1 MSQKKKVMVIGEMHR
16 DLKYITDALSKIV
29 HDITTQLVAK
39 KAKIQGTESEIQAIV
54 SDALQSTTKK
64 YSCNST
70 IVRGGNGNNSAT
82 ILAKLGVPTGLL
94 TVIGND
100 SEWMKAELESLGIDT
115 TTVFVKNMATPTSTI
130 IEDTQYTK
138 IFTDKNLKDKMN
150 FEGVEFPIDLFD
162 DSMVVFITP
171 MDKKYKHVLEVA
183 VNAEKIVAV
192 TIELQKLTEFSDV
205 ADLLSTKPEILFC
218 NLNDAF
224 EICMKD
230 FEHTFPSFDEFKQK
244 LNPDKMEKAEYEYHL
259 KKLINVDLF
268 FGKLANI
275 RIYTAGKIGSW
286 VRFGPMQL
294 LYREPFVVDVK
305 TRVGAGD
312 TFAAAFLSKLN
323 EKMSTPLEYMS
334 QTKDE
339 LEWLFKVCL
348 LFATG
353 ASGARVSSGE
363 FPDAEAIRSFL
374 KDKMQ

>member
-1 MSQKKKVMVIGEMHR
+1 MTQKKKVIVIGEMHR
-16 DLKYITDALSKIV
+16 DLKYKTDALSKIV
-29 HDITTQLVAK
+29 YDITTQLVANK
-39 KAKIQGTESEIQAIV
+39 GKIQGSDSEIQSIV
-54 SDALQSTTKK
+54 SDALRSTTKK
-64 YSCNST
+64 ITCDST

-100 SEWMKAELESLGIDT
+100 SEWMKAELESIGIDSST
-115 TTVFVKNMATPTSTI
+115 IFTKNAPTPTSTV

-162 DSMVVFITP
+162 KSTIVFITP
-171 MDKKYKHVLEVA
+171 MDKKYKHILDVA
-183 VNAEKIVAV
+183 VNAEKLTAV
-192 TIELQKLTEFSDV
+192 TIELQKFTNFTEV
-205 ADLLSTKPEILFC
+205 TDLLTAKTEILFA
-218 NLNDAF
+218 NLEDAF
-224 EICMKD
+224 EICKND
-230 FEHTFPSFDEFKQK
+230 FESPFPSYNEFKEK
-244 LNPDKMEKAEYEYHL
+244 LDKDKNPEYEYQL

-268 FGKLANI
+268 FGKLAKV
-275 RIYTAGKIGSW
+275 RIYTSGSIGSW
-286 VRFGPMQL
+286 VRFGPMNL
-294 LYREPFVVDVK
+294 LYREPFKVDVK

-323 EKMSTPLEYMS
+323 EKMSSTLEYLG

-353 ASGARVSSGE
+353 ASGALVSSGE
-363 FPDAEAIRSFL
+363 FPDADNIRSFL
-374 KDKMQ
+374 KENME

>member
-1 MSQKKKVMVIGEMHR
+1 MTRKKKVIVIGEMHR
-16 DLKYITDALSKIV
+16 DLKYKTDALSKIV
-29 HDITTQLVAK
+29 YDITTQLIAK
-39 KAKIQGTESEIQAIV
+39 KAKIQGSDSEIQSIV
-54 SDALQSTTKK
+54 SDALRSTTKK
-64 YSCNST
+64 FICDST

-100 SEWMKAELESLGIDT
+100 SEWMKAELESLGIDSST
-115 TTVFVKNMATPTSTI
+115 IFTKNAATPTSTI

-150 FEGVEFPIDLFD
+150 FEGIEFPIDLFD

-171 MDKKYKHVLEVA
+171 MDKKYRHVLEVA
-183 VNAEKIVAV
+183 VNAEKLTAV
-192 TIELQKLTEFSDV
+192 TIELQKFTNFAEVSELLT
-205 ADLLSTKPEILFC
+205 AKPEILFA
-218 NLNDAF
+218 NLDDAF
-224 EICMKD
+224 EICYND
-230 FEHTFPSFDEFKQK
+230 FEKPFPSFDEFKQTM
-244 LNPDKMEKAEYEYHL
+244 DKDKKPEYEYQL

-268 FGKLANI
+268 FGKLANV
-275 RIYTAGKIGSW
+275 RIYTSGSLGSW
-286 VRFGPMQL
+286 VRFGPMNL
-294 LYREPFVVDVK
+294 LYREPFDVDPVK

-323 EKMSTPLEYMS
+323 EKMSSTLEYLG

-353 ASGARVSSGE
+353 ASGSRVSSGE

-374 KDKMQ
+374 KEKME

>member
-1 MSQKKKVMVIGEMHR
+1 MSKKKVLVVGELHK
-16 DLKYITDALSKIV
+16 DLFYKTDALSKIV
-29 HDITTQLVAK
+29 ADITTNISSK
-39 KAKIQGTESEIQAIV
+39 KGELQSDSSIHSIV
-54 SDALQSTTKK
+54 SDAVRSTTKK
-64 YSCNST
+64 FSCDSK

-82 ILAKLGVPTGLL
+82 ILAKLGVPVGLL
-94 TVIGND
+94 TVIGKD
-100 SEWMKAELESLGIDT
+100 SEWMKGELQELGIDS
-115 TTVFVKNMATPTSTI
+115 TTVFTKDFPTPTSTV

-162 DSMVVFITP
+162 NSMIVFITP
-171 MDKKYKHVLEVA
+171 MAKKFKHILEVA
-183 VNAEKIVAV
+183 ANSEKLTAV
-192 TIELQKLTEFSDV
+192 TVELQKFTNLEEVSELLTV
-205 ADLLSTKPEILFC
+205 KPEILFI

-224 EICMKD
+224 ELCVND
-230 FEHTFPSFDEFKQK
+230 FDKPFPSFTEFKQNLEK
-244 LNPDKMEKAEYEYHL
+244 DKDPEYEYQL

-268 FGKLANI
+268 FGKLAKV
-275 RIYTAGKIGSW
+275 RIYTSGKIGSW
-286 VRFGPMQL
+286 VRFGPMNL
-294 LYREPFVVDVK
+294 LYREPFKIDVK

-323 EKMSTPLEYMS
+323 EKMSSTLEYLG

-363 FPDAEAIRSFL
+363 FPDADAIRTFL
-374 KDKMQ
+374 KENME

>member
-1 MSQKKKVMVIGEMHR
+1 MSHKKVLVVGELHK
-16 DLKYITDALSKIV
+16 DLFYKTDALSKIV
-29 HDITTQLVAK
+29 YDITTQLVAK
-39 KAKIQGTESEIQAIV
+39 KAKIQGSDSEIKSIV
-54 SDALQSTTKK
+54 SDALQSTSKK
-64 YSCNST
+64 FVCDSS

-82 ILAKLGVPTGLL
+82 IFAKLGVPTRLL

-100 SEWMKAELESLGIDT
+100 SEWMKADLEKLGIDT
-115 TTVFVKNMATPTSTI
+115 SAVFTKNAATPTSTV
-130 IEDTQYTK
+130 IEDTLYTK

-150 FEGVEFPIDLFD
+150 FEGVEFPIDLFH

-183 VNAEKIVAV
+183 ANSEKLTAV
-192 TIELQKLTEFSDV
+192 TIELQKFTNFNEVAALLTSK
-205 ADLLSTKPEILFC
+205 SEILFA

-224 EICMKD
+224 EICAQD
-230 FEHTFPSFDEFKQK
+230 FEDPFPSFEEFKK
-244 LNPDKMEKAEYEYHL
+244 TLDEDNIKNAEYEYQL

-268 FGKLANI
+268 FGKLANV
-275 RIYTAGKIGSW
+275 RVYTSGKLGSW
-286 VRFGPMQL
+286 VRFGPMNL
-294 LYREPFVVDVK
+294 LYREPFEVDVK

-323 EKMSTPLEYMS
+323 EKMSSTLEYLG

-363 FPDAEAIRSFL
+363 FPDSETIREFL
-374 KDKMQ
+374 KENMK